1 MAESLPPRPD
11 RPRWPLGVLAG
22 SALVLAALAGF
33 GGWLAAA
40 GGILAQPLLAL
51 GARYQRRQA
60 PLVLARLRAE
70 FTPLLLLWALTV
82 AAFALLVGWPL
93 SALLAGGSLLATLG
107 LSVAVGLALL
117 ALWRLWP
124 LWQGLER
131 DGGALGDHR
140 RALGG
145 LELGAWRGLAVAS
158 AVVAVAGS
166 IVCLAWP
173 GLVAGGLRWWLV
185 ACLVLVSAGL
195 HLWLQRIAPAQALE
209 YLGDAS
215 FDDDLAEA
223 GRAEGEE
230 SITANDPR
238 AGSITP
244 AQAPAEPA
252 AELAADAAP
261 MGGEAVARPAP
272 TEPLEPALYD
282 AARGGR
288 VERALELIQAGA
300 DPHAP
305 PPAEDRDQR
314 SLAVLAAVLPDLRL
328 LRGLIERGVDL
339 NQAHAGITPLLA
351 ATRDSWHGRPDAV
364 TTLLA
369 NGANPRAVDGEGNT
383 PLHFAARSSDPG
395 VAALL
400 RDAAAELD
408 ALNHDGLSPLGV
420 ACAAGNWRLARF
432 LLERGARPEP
442 AGGQPALLAAAG
454 GEEDDPAGVS
464 LLLKLKAHANA
475 RNAAGRTALHEAA
488 RAGHREIVAAL
499 LAAGA
504 DPAVTDEESRHPL
517 HEAARGGHLEVLEQL
532 LDKLSAHAPAAVGA
546 LEAQGCN
553 VLMLACMADRTTPEL
568 VQRLLDLG
576 VDPARRDQAGKRA
589 IDRAAETGRWS
600 LVAVLDPAYAF
611 PSQVSGG
618 EEAAPAD
625 RAPITLL
632 REGLEDGREHAL
644 DTVAAL
650 LGPRELGALFHDG
663 DSALPPQQVEWLLA
677 RGADPEVR
685 DGTGI
690 TPISAMLIQ
699 GPSAVAS
706 LRVMLDH
713 AVSPAGAGGLARFLA
728 ACLSREQAG
737 TALRGPELEGLAL
750 ELLDRGA
757 DPFAPNPAGDPPLA
771 LAVRLGWARLLDRL
785 LAAGVDLDARD
796 SRGMSAL
803 HLAAAL
809 GREDLLKPLI
819 AHGAAPGLL
828 AADGQTPLGVALASG
843 RRDLADWLDWRGW
856 PLPRRRL
863 HPADVPAAAMVGD
876 ADAVRRLLDL
886 GLPVDALDHQGCSAL
901 LRAAGG
907 GHRAVVDLL
916 LARHADPGL
925 AAGSG
930 ATPLSAAV
938 SMRHVDI
945 VDRLLVAGADIEQ
958 RLPGGPTVLMVA
970 CALGLPDLAA
980 RLLSSGA
987 NAHAIDAQGRTAL
1000 HCAAMFGFG
1009 ARDRTRLVALLDTLL
1024 LAGVDAN
1031 GNEAGDI
1038 ETSGVEMERAAAS
1051 GNATPLLLLL
1061 GARAEPGSA
1070 ADEEVLVA
1078 GLEQLLDHDAR
1089 LDAQDPRG
1097 FGPLHLAALHG
1108 LPGVVGWLLRAGADP
1123 DLRDTLNRS
1132 PREIA
1137 VMRGFVDIA
1146 AQLTPGH
1153 PGGDVSMARFLRDQ
1167 H

>member
-1 MAESLPPRPD
+1 MAEPLPSHSKRP
-11 RPRWPLGVLAG
+11 PWALGLLAG

-33 GGWLAAA
+33 GGGFAAA

-51 GARYQRRQA
+51 GARYQRRQ
-60 PLVLARLRAE
+60 VRLGWASLRIE
-70 FTPLLLLWALTV
+70 FVPLLLLWSLTV
-82 AAFALLVGWPL
+82 AACALLVAGPL

-117 ALWRLWP
+117 VLWRLWP

-145 LELGAWRGLAVAS
+145 LELGAWRGLAVALG
-158 AVVAVAGS
+158 VVAVAGL
-166 IVCLAWP
+166 ILCLAWP
-173 GLVAGGLRWWLV
+173 GLVAGDLRWWL
-185 ACLVLVSAGL
+185 ALCLVVVSTAL

-209 YLGDAS
+209 YLGDPS
-215 FDDDLAEA
+215 FD
-223 GRAEGEE
+223 EE
-230 SITANDPR
+230 S
-238 AGSITP
+238 AG
-244 AQAPAEPA
+244 AALDGVHVGGGVVEAAPAEPV
-252 AELAADAAP
+252 ADAAAKSP
-261 MGGEAVARPAP
+261 EVEHAVGGPSVEVLARAAAVAAP

-288 VERALELIQAGA
+288 VERALELVQAGA
-300 DPHAP
+300 NPHAP
-305 PPAEDRDQR
+305 PPVEDRDQR

-339 NQAHAGITPLLA
+339 NQACAGITPLLA

-369 NGANPRAVDGEGNT
+369 NGADPRAVDGEGNT

-408 ALNHDGLSPLGV
+408 ALNHDALSPLGV
-420 ACAAGNWRLARF
+420 ACAAGNWRMARF
-432 LLERGARPEP
+432 LLERGAKPDP

-454 GEEDDPAGVS
+454 GEDDDAAGVS

-475 RNAAGRTALHEAA
+475 CNAAGRTALHEAA

-504 DPAVTDEESRHPL
+504 DPAALDKDGRHPL
-517 HEAARGGHLEVLEQL
+517 HEAARGGHLDVLGQL
-532 LDKLSAHAPAAVGA
+532 LDKLSGHASATAAAATA
-546 LEAQGCN
+546 LDAQGCN
-553 VLMLACMADRTTPEL
+553 VLMLACMADRTTPEW
-568 VQRLLDLG
+568 VQRLLALG
-576 VDPARRDQAGKRA
+576 IDPALRDQAGKRA

-611 PSQVSGG
+611 PSGGADG
-618 EEAAPAD
+618 EETTPVD

-632 REGLEDGREHAL
+632 REGLEEGREHTL

-650 LGPRELGALFHDG
+650 LGRRELGALFHDG
-663 DSALPPQQVEWLLA
+663 DAALPPQQVEWLLA
-677 RGADPEVR
+677 RDADPEVR
-685 DGTGI
+685 DGTRT
-690 TPISAMLIQ
+690 TPIFAMLTQ
-699 GPSAVAS
+699 GPSAMAA

-713 AVSPAGAGGLARFLA
+713 AVSPAGTGGLARFLA
-728 ACLSREQAG
+728 ACLGREPAG
-737 TALRGPELEGLAL
+737 STLEDLAL

-757 DPFAPNPAGDPPLA
+757 DPFAPSPAGDPPLA

-785 LAAGVDLDARD
+785 LATGVDLNARD

-863 HPADVPAAAMVGD
+863 HPADLPAAAMVGD

-886 GLPVDALDHQGCSAL
+886 GLPVDALDPQGCSAL

-916 LARHADPGL
+916 LTRHADPGQP
-925 AAGSG
+925 AGSG

-945 VDRLLVAGADIEQ
+945 IDRLLVAGADIEQ
-958 RLPGGPTVLMVA
+958 RLPDGLTVIMVA

-980 RLLSSGA
+980 RLLAAGA
-987 NAHAIDAQGRTAL
+987 DVHAVDAQGRTAV

-1024 LAGVDAN
+1024 LAGI
-1031 GNEAGDI
+1031 EA
-1038 ETSGVEMERAAAS
+1038 EHAAAS
-1051 GNATPLLLLL
+1051 GTATPLLLLL

-1070 ADEEVLVA
+1070 ADEDVLIA

-1108 LPGVVGWLLRAGADP
+1108 LPGVVSWLLRAGADP

-1146 AQLTPGH
+1146 AQFTPTP